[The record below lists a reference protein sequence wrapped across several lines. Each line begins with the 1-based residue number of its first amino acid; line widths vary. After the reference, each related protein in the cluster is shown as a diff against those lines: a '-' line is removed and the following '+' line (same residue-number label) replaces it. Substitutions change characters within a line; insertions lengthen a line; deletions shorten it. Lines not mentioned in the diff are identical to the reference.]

1 MNTIALD
8 TNVVVDILNGK
19 QAVRTLLQQFEVVC
33 LPVTVS
39 GELLFGAKNSANRS
53 RNEERYQ
60 AFIASCV
67 LLDTNALVA
76 DTYAE
81 IRLQLKQAGRPIPE
95 NDIWIAALCVAYDVP
110 LLSRD
115 QHFEYVAGLRL
126 QKLGPDI
133 AG

>member
-1 MNTIALD
+1 M
-8 TNVVVDILNGK
+8 
-19 QAVRTLLQQFEVVC
+19 
-33 LPVTVS
+33 
-39 GELLFGAKNSANRS
+39 
-53 RNEERYQ
+53 
-60 AFIASCV
+60 
-67 LLDTNALVA
+67 A

-115 QHFEYVAGLRL
+115 QHFEYVSGLRL